1 MPCYTVACRM
11 PHATA
16 ECRMCLQH
24 KTFPN
29 LSLLQGDK
37 TADNLRRDY
46 SNYLHKCLLKLLLQ
60 LVNFITEFRFVSFRS
75 FHCRLRRDTNDD
87 DDAKSFCSL

>member
-1 MPCYTVACRM
+1 MPL
-11 PHATA
+11 PNA
-16 ECRMCLQH
+16 ECACST
-24 KTFPN
+24 K
-29 LSLLQGDK
+29 LSPTPLLQGDK

-60 LVNFITEFRFVSFRS
+60 LVNFITEFRFVTFRS